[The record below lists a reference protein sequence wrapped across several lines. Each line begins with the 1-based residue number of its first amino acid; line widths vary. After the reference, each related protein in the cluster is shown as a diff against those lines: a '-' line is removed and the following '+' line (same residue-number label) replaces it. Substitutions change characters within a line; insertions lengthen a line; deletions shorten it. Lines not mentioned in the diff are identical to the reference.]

1 VGLGNIGM
9 AKEIHEQPEVVGHT
23 LANYF
28 DIVAERVA
36 LPMTL
41 PFDFRALGR
50 ISIAACGTAYSLLRG
65 MIARDWS
72 ARFRAAAGRSRHR
85 GGVPLPRG
93 ATPSRCACSLYFP
106 VGRDRRYAGAHGQHV
121 LSIVNVPTSTIARE
135 SDVVMPT
142 LAGTEI
148 GVASTKAFT
157 CACTSQCSS
166 KHRSDYRERQT
177 AFPLQ
182 CCSPWAHPETVVARR
197 RIWCAGG

>member
-1 VGLGNIGM
+1 M

-41 PFDFRALGR
+41 PFDFGR
-50 ISIAACGTAYSLLRG
+50 SGEFRSPPAVQPTTGDD
-65 MIARDWS
+65 ARDWF

-142 LAGTEI
+142 LAGPEI

-157 CACTSQCSS
+157 CAWRTSQCSS